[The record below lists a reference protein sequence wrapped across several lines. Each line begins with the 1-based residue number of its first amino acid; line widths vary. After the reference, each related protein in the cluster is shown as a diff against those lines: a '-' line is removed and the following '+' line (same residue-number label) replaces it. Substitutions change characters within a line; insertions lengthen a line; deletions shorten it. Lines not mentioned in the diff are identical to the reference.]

1 MIRCAAMSDAKKY
14 AFCDRHFYHTVLL
27 QTRLCT
33 ISMVRIIREYIQKN
47 NQQSRSRACPWYT
60 AERIVCPCPLTG
72 ALPERSSSTAAGLRS
87 LSQDQET
94 LAAPMDEKVA
104 CRAC

>member
-14 AFCDRHFYHTVLL
+14 AFCDRHFYDIVLL

-33 ISMVRIIREYIQKN
+33 ISMVRNVSEYIQKN
-47 NQQSRSRACPWYT
+47 TSMPRYT

-94 LAAPMDEKVA
+94 LAAPMYEKVA